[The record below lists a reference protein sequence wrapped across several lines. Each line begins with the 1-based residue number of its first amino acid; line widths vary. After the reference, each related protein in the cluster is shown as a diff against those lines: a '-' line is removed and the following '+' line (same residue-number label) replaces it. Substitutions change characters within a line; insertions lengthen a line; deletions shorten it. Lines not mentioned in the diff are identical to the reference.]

1 MLCPSPSLWLSLTIR
16 WPGGVDVS
24 GEAFVLAPLDCNLA
38 TLKEKKKCISVCL
51 SLSLILSGNK
61 QVPRGLVLV
70 CFCTSWTDRK
80 DTDFKWEFYFLADF
94 QSSVILFVSIFI
106 YYIFFVP
113 HGNSQEK
120 QQTCA
125 LILANIGQNLA
136 NCCTW
141 LLSVTVII
149 RKEQIWHI

>member
-1 MLCPSPSLWLSLTIR
+1 MSTLAAVSGSVLLSPSLHAPFASLFLRLRRQKATIRLSLSVCRCCSVVLCPSPSLWLSLTIR

-70 CFCTSWTDRK
+70 CFCTSWIDRK
-80 DTDFKWEFYFLADF
+80 DTDFKWEFYFLANSR
-94 QSSVILFVSIFI
+94 SSVMLFVSIFI
-106 YYIFFVP
+106 Y
-113 HGNSQEK
+113 
-120 QQTCA
+120 
-125 LILANIGQNLA
+125 
-136 NCCTW
+136 
-141 LLSVTVII
+141 
-149 RKEQIWHI
+149 